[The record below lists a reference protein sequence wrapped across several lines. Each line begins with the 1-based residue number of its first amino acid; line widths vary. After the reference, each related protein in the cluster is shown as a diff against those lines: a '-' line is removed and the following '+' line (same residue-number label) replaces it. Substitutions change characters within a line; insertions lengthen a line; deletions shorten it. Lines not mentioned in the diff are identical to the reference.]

1 MKKLTVILLTMALVI
16 MGTAS
21 VALAKEPATPELTME
36 DAINM
41 AVKNSPALRSG
52 KIAKEQAYERR
63 KDAAEDVTFIPSGG
77 GVVDVAAESS
87 FTQLRQASNS
97 YLSQS
102 KTLQETEKNI
112 KLDAYQKYIGVL
124 IAQENLSYTEMALE
138 KDQMSKLM
146 AIISAQVGVL
156 SNPELVGAE
165 SAVQA
170 SAAALQEA
178 KANLDKAFVDLNTV
192 IGLWPQDRPVLQYEV
207 QYENFMVPNIT
218 AEASRAETSSEALW
232 KLEQLVELQKLDLR
246 YFAFGP
252 GSGALSSYD
261 IEKLDIGIA
270 EHNVDEA
277 RRQVRNAVFT
287 LYKDIHAN
295 EEQYNKV
302 DAAIKTM
309 EETLRVTK
317 VKYEVGMATNMDVKI
332 AETNLASYRTNAE
345 LLKYQ
350 HDVLLAN
357 FKNLTGKE
365 IM

>member
-1 MKKLTVILLTMALVI
+1 MKKLTVILLFMALMI
-16 MGTAS
+16 LGTAS

-77 GVVDVAAESS
+77 GVVDVEAESA
-87 FTQLRQASNS
+87 FTQLRQTSNS

-124 IAQENLSYTEMALE
+124 IAQENLNYAEIALE

-178 KANLDKAFVDLNTV
+178 KANLDKAFVELNNV

-207 QYENFMVPNIT
+207 QYENFTVPNIT
-218 AEASRAETSSEALW
+218 AEAGRAETSSEALW

-246 YFAFGP
+246 YFTFGP
-252 GSGALSSYD
+252 GSGALSSYN

-332 AETNLASYRTNAE
+332 AETNLASYRANAE